1 MKFDHRMVQNYLEL
15 IEDSN
20 PVHDEIVP
28 GQLVC
33 EWLLHNVVWNSFK
46 IKYKQPI
53 SINEKLYK
61 EEQETLIRCSNSE
74 GVTKIEII
82 KC

>member
-33 EWLLHNVVWNSFK
+33 
-46 IKYKQPI
+46 
-53 SINEKLYK
+53 
-61 EEQETLIRCSNSE
+61 
-74 GVTKIEII
+74 
-82 KC
+82 